1 MSNFEEKSYSAQK
14 QNIEKIKDNS
24 QSDENYLY
32 YFENKDNFNL
42 RVSYRTLRVLEP
54 FLKEKSN
61 WLTIGD
67 YNGIEANF
75 LISNGQNA
83 TASDLSD
90 AILSKVSGQGYINDY
105 KIINVEKIP
114 FADNSYDYVSCK
126 EAYHHFPRAY
136 LGLYEMIR
144 VSGKATILF
153 EPIDIISAMPVMLF
167 MKNILDRINPN
178 LINRIWKNRFSFE
191 SVGNYV
197 FKISE
202 REVEKMSMGIGLPCV
217 AFKGIN
223 AFFTHKNYPEAREVP
238 TNKKLWRKVT
248 RKLAF
253 LDFLN
258 ALTLIPKNTL
268 CCVIFKQ
275 MPDEKMLNEL
285 KRNKFKVLILPKNP
299 YLK

>member
-1 MSNFEEKSYSAQK
+1 MGDFQEKSYSAQK
-14 QNIEKIKDNS
+14 KNIEKIKDS
-24 QSDENYLY
+24 GQSSDHYLY

-42 RVSYRTLRVLEP
+42 RVSYRTLQSLAP
-54 FLKEKSN
+54 FLKKRSN

-75 LISNGQNA
+75 LYSNGQNA

-90 AILSKVSGQGYINDY
+90 AIISKVAEHGYIQDF
-105 KIINVEKIP
+105 KVVNVEKIQ
-114 FADNSYDYVSCK
+114 FEDNSYDYVSCK

-144 VSGKATILF
+144 VSSKATILF
-153 EPIDIISAMPVMLF
+153 EPIDIISSMPLILF
-167 MKNILDRINPN
+167 IKNILDRINPN
-178 LINRIWKNRFSFE
+178 LINKIWKNRYSFE

-202 REVEKMSMGIGLPCV
+202 REVEKMAMGMGLPCI

-223 AFFTHKNYPEAREVP
+223 AFFTHKDYPEAREVP
-238 TNKKLWRKVT
+238 TNKKLWKKVT
-248 RKLAF
+248 RKLDF

-258 ALTLIPKNTL
+258 TLTLIPKNTL

-275 MPDEKMLNEL
+275 MPDSEMMNDL
-285 KRNKFKVLILPKNP
+285 KKNGFKVLVLPKNP
-299 YLK
+299 YL